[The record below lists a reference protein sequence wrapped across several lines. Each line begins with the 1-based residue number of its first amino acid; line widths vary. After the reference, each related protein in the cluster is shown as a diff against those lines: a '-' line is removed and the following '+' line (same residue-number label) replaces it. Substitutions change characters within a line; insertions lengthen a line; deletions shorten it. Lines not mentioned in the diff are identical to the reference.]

1 MKNLQSDAAIYCRT
15 NSLENMKQLQNL
27 VAYAKV
33 NGLNPIILTDL
44 ASGVGYRPSLNLL
57 LKLIRSKEINTI
69 IIRSYTRLSRDKNE
83 LTAILDEFKKYNVKI
98 ISTEMPNEVVHQ
110 NIRQTIQWTL
120 SN

>member
-44 ASGVGYRPSLNLL
+44 DSGVEYRPSLNVL
-57 LKLIRSKEINTI
+57 LKMIRIPESYSKSVI
-69 IIRSYTRLSRDKNE
+69 
-83 LTAILDEFKKYNVKI
+83 
-98 ISTEMPNEVVHQ
+98 
-110 NIRQTIQWTL
+110 
-120 SN
+120 